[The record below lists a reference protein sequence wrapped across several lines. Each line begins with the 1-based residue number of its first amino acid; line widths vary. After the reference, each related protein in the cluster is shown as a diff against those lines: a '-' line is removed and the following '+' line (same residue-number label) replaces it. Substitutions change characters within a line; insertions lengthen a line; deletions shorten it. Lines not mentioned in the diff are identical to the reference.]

1 MFLFWNV
8 FDFLELSHRHRHVD
22 THTLSLLNKRNLFSF
37 YICYRPYIS
46 VSKPSLILYFTI
58 NHNFPNPKS
67 KRTHTHILLVST
79 CKQSPAHMRYR
90 DTDPFRAKRG
100 KESTGLREVRARDFF
115 EASVVP
121 LFVFLRTLEFPKMVE
136 FLRWKL
142 EGKQRGRKGK
152 VIGLQFALVFF

>member
-1 MFLFWNV
+1 MLPLLSSLKRIILSDMLMYWEVLGFSVWLSLCLFGSDFIFFLIRCLLFLFWNA

-22 THTLSLLNKRNLFSF
+22 THSLSLLNKRNLFSF

-79 CKQSPAHMRYR
+79 CKQSPAPIE
-90 DTDPFRAKRG
+90 TPIPFARREERNPPAWGKSEQGIFVKR
-100 KESTGLREVRARDFF
+100 
-115 EASVVP
+115 P
-121 LFVFLRTLEFPKMVE
+121 
-136 FLRWKL
+136 
-142 EGKQRGRKGK
+142 
-152 VIGLQFALVFF
+152 